1 MKKKLDTSTILTGSL
16 LILSIFVFVVGLV
29 SAHNDKDVIL
39 YQVGDNE
46 STMVVKESEVAD
58 WTCAY
63 EWSVEP
69 TTLMYTEDGRQSWI
83 WHSEIGK
90 YKEMGWSVNPPVTV
104 YGANGAT
111 RVVLLER
118 KQDYL
123 DTGVWFETYEEAN
136 PAIFTYNVFQNSNL
150 TVEQLNTILA
160 GTGLAGYGQSFYN
173 MEHIHGVNA
182 LFCIAVGAHE
192 SANFYKTAN
201 WNNYFGFRGGRGW
214 MSFSSPDACIMYFG
228 KLMNTRLYYG
238 KSIEQIS
245 VIYCDA
251 GWTRHVKAHMNEKWA
266 KLGI

>member
-1 MKKKLDTSTILTGSL
+1 MKRQIIL
-16 LILSIFVFVVGLV
+16 IF
-29 SAHNDKDVIL
+29 SAIAIVAAVCGIVCYSWDGDVTL

-90 YKEMGWSVNPPVTV
+90 YEEMGWSVNPPVTI

-123 DTGVWFETYEEAN
+123 DTGVWFSTYEEAN
-136 PAIFTYNVFQNSNL
+136 PAVFTYYPFQKSNL
-150 TVEQLNTILA
+150 TVEQLNKILV
-160 GTGLAGYGQSFYN
+160 GTGLAGYGYAFRN
-173 MEHIHGVNA
+173 MEDTYGVNA

-201 WNNYFGFRGGRGW
+201 WNNYFGFRGNRGW

-228 KLMNTRLYYG
+228 QLMTTRLYYG
-238 KSIEQIS
+238 KTIDQIAP
-245 VIYCDA
+245 IYCD
-251 GWTRHVKAHMNEKWA
+251 GSWSGYVRSHMNEKWS